1 MKVAVI
7 GGGPAGLAT
16 LRFLAHAHE
25 YFPIPPIEVRL
36 FEAESQIGGTFS
48 YRLVSSKYLTAFSDF
63 RLPDNAPDF
72 VTPEVYVQYL
82 KDYATNFSLWPMIE
96 RNTKA
101 DKVRRGP
108 NNIGHV
114 ISLLNK
120 RGAFDWECDAVAV
133 CSGINVNP
141 VMPYIEG
148 IERVPTILHSS
159 RLKSRDQF
167 GENTNVYIM
176 GAGETGMDLAYLAV
190 TSGAKTVT
198 ICHRDGFFYTP
209 RVSLGRP
216 TSTANKPVDTSVAS
230 LFDTAYVHPKLQK
243 SQLLWNYYDSWI
255 KNMHKFISGTEEG
268 PDQWVGQMNPTRK
281 YMDSILLCKSDKA
294 LPYMSVGKRSQ
305 SWGNRIR
312 SFFINVK
319 IEDTKGKKID
329 VMTWP
334 MSIDRDGCMQFDNKL
349 PSDSILPKEQL
360 KPDVLVFAT
369 GYTRDFPFLDNE
381 YPTVSQTNIRE
392 IYKGGDVTLGYIG
405 FVRPSIG
412 AIPPLAELQAQLWVL
427 HLLQHQ
433 YPKEVPAV
441 RDFNALE
448 SYDLDYRLHPRG
460 NYSFYETKRAVDHE
474 SYAYQL
480 ALDIGS
486 APKALSVMKKGW
498 KVFYTWAMG
507 SNFNT
512 KFRMVGPWKWE
523 QGAENIMR
531 NELYNIVK
539 RSDGFVCKYS
549 LMPPYLKH
557 MPTDFID
564 LATYTLVPLILFGSM
579 SLVLYAW
586 YAICDFIAS
595 LFGGHSGSATNDRGA
610 HDDRIA

>member
-25 YFPIPPIEVRL
+25 YFPIPPIQARL

-48 YRLVSSKYLTAFSDF
+48 YRVYEDAELVSSKYLTAFSDF
-63 RLPDNAPDF
+63 RLPDDAPDF

-82 KDYATNFSLWPMIE
+82 KDYATNFDLWPKIE
-96 RNTKA
+96 CNTKVE
-101 DKVRRGP
+101 KVRRGP
-108 NNIGHV
+108 NDIGHV
-114 ISLLNK
+114 ISLRNK

-141 VMPYIEG
+141 VMPNIEG
-148 IERVPTILHSS
+148 IERVPKVLHSS

-167 GENTNVYIM
+167 GENSNVYIM

-198 ICHRDGFFYTP
+198 LCHRDGFFCAP
-209 RVSLGRP
+209 KIIPIPQALGRSTP
-216 TSTANKPVDTSVAS
+216 TANKPVDTSVAS
-230 LFDTAYVHPKLQK
+230 LFDTAYAHPKLQK
-243 SQLLWNYYDSWI
+243 SQLLWTYYDSWI

-268 PDQWVGQMNPTRK
+268 PDQWVGQMSPDRK

-305 SWGNRIR
+305 SLGNRIR
-312 SFFINVK
+312 SFFMNVK

-334 MSIDRDGCMQFDNKL
+334 TSIDRDGNMQFDNKL
-349 PSDSILPKEQL
+349 PSDSTIPKEQL

-369 GYTRDFPFLDNE
+369 GYTRDFPFLDND
-381 YPTVSQTNIRE
+381 YPTVAQTNIRE
-392 IYKGGDVTLGYIG
+392 IYKEGDVTLGYIG

-427 HLLQHQ
+427 HLLQHK

-441 RDFNALE
+441 PDSNAIE
-448 SYDLDYRLHPRG
+448 SYDLEYRLHPRG

-486 APKALSVMKKGW
+486 APKARSVMKKGW

-539 RSDGFVCKYS
+539 RSGGFVY
-549 LMPPYLKH
+549 
-557 MPTDFID
+557 
-564 LATYTLVPLILFGSM
+564 LATYTLVPLFLFGSM
-579 SLVLYAW
+579 SMVLYAW
-586 YAICDFIAS
+586 YGICNYLAS
-595 LFGGHSGSATNDRGA
+595 LVGGHSGSATNERDA

>member
-7 GGGPAGLAT
+7 GGSPAGLAT

-25 YFPIPPIEVRL
+25 YFPIPPIQVRL

-48 YRLVSSKYLTAFSDF
+48 YRVYEDAELVSSKYLTAFSDF

-82 KDYATNFSLWPMIE
+82 KDYATNFTLWPMIE
-96 RNTKA
+96 RNTRVEKQG
-101 DKVRRGP
+101 D
-108 NNIGHV
+108 
-114 ISLLNK
+114 
-120 RGAFDWECDAVAV
+120 FDWECDAVAV

-141 VMPYIEG
+141 FMPHIEG
-148 IERVPTILHSS
+148 IERVPKVFHSS

-190 TSGAKTVT
+190 TSDAKTVT
-198 ICHRDGFFYTP
+198 LCHRDGFFCAP
-209 RVSLGRP
+209 KIIPIPQALGRSTP
-216 TSTANKPVDTSVAS
+216 TANKPVDTSVAS
-230 LFDTAYVHPKLQK
+230 LFDTAYAHPKLQK
-243 SQLLWNYYDSWI
+243 SQILWTYYDSWI

-268 PDQWVGQMNPTRK
+268 PDQWVGQMSPDRK

-294 LPYMSVGKRSQ
+294 LPYMSIGKRSQ

-312 SFFINVK
+312 SFFLNVK
-319 IEDTKGKKID
+319 IENTKGKKID

-334 MSIDRDGCMQFDNKL
+334 TSIDRDGNMQFDNKL
-349 PSDSILPKEQL
+349 P
-360 KPDVLVFAT
+360 
-369 GYTRDFPFLDNE
+369 R
-381 YPTVSQTNIRE
+381 
-392 IYKGGDVTLGYIG
+392 DVTLGYIG

-433 YPKEVPAV
+433 YPKEVPPI
-441 RDFNALE
+441 RDSNALE

-486 APKALSVMKKGW
+486 APKARSVMKKGW

-539 RSDGFVCKYS
+539 RSGGFVY
-549 LMPPYLKH
+549 
-557 MPTDFID
+557 
-564 LATYTLVPLILFGSM
+564 LATYTLVPLFLFGSM

-586 YAICDFIAS
+586 YAMCNYFAS
-595 LFGGHSGSATNDRGA
+595 LFGGHSGSATNDRNA